1 MSPVLEGDYS
11 QSGVEAADQRLA
23 RIIEGGL
30 SGGVVFLAELEG
42 DGAPRLSNNIDG
54 LEEETTR
61 TANNNTVVH
70 TGGGGG

>member
-1 MSPVLEGDYS
+1 
-11 QSGVEAADQRLA
+11 
-23 RIIEGGL
+23 
-30 SGGVVFLAELEG
+30 VVFLAELEG

-61 TANNNTVVH
+61 TANNNTVVR